1 MCNGILLFL
10 NYKFITIPEYSAE
23 KQKGDN
29 EHYLLVYYCPKKGI
43 YLLSRFSSET
53 VNFLRP
59 LALLCASTLRP
70 FLVAI
75 LALKPCLLALF
86 LLDG

>member
-1 MCNGILLFL
+1 MVLLDLRRSLYVKDLRISVKIKNPNQDVPDSDSYVFL
-10 NYKFITIPEYSAE
+10 LCIRNYFR
-23 KQKGDN
+23 
-29 EHYLLVYYCPKKGI
+29 
-43 YLLSRFSSET
+43 RFSSET
-53 VNFLRP
+53 VNLYLP
-59 LALLCASTLRP
+59 LALLAANTLLP